1 MNLKEAMAEF
11 RETQN
16 ALDTMYKYKDKT
28 IKAIVQPDTDDIIK
42 ALESHLDLLSK
53 LKIEI

>member
-1 MNLKEAMAEF
+1 MNLKEATAEF

-28 IKAIVQPDTDDIIK
+28 IKTIVQPDTDDIIK